1 MGISWW
7 PLAQAPSASNES
19 WMTAQP
25 PNDGP
30 SHRILPNP
38 HFLLSHTQH
47 ALLIYIS
54 CLAPVGISCLWPNL
68 CMHTQSCP
76 TLCDPV
82 DYSQPGSSVHGVF
95 QARILEQVAI
105 SYFRASSW
113 PRNQTRVLCISCVS
127 CNGRW
132 ILYHCDTWEALAT
145 LVHLFK
151 WHLPR
156 LCNDMEYA

>member
-1 MGISWW
+1 MAPGPGPKCQQWELNGSSATQWW
-7 PLAQAPSASNES
+7 
-19 WMTAQP
+19 AQP
-25 PNDGP
+25 PNP
-30 SHRILPNP
+30 PQPTLSPVSHPACFAHL
-38 HFLLSHTQH
+38 HFLPG
-47 ALLIYIS
+47 S
-54 CLAPVGISCLWPNL
+54 CRHLCLWPNL
-68 CMHTQSCP
+68 CMHTQSYP
-76 TLCDPV
+76 TLCDLV
-82 DYSQPGSSVHGVF
+82 DYSPQGPSVHGVF

-113 PRNQTRVLCISCVS
+113 PRNQTHVLCIPCVS

-132 ILYHCDTWEALAT
+132 VLYHCDTWEALVM